1 MYSMKHR
8 SHIERRAH
16 ELNETQRLTKEIE
29 EKKDEMEAVT
39 ERRNQLRG
47 TRGEEDV
54 YTEIQPPPPL
64 LREIGQS
71 IFIMM
76 MMMMMIRRRR
86 RIRGLWGH

>member
-1 MYSMKHR
+1 MCVCMHMSILHMYSMKHR

-47 TRGEEDV
+47 TR
-54 YTEIQPPPPL
+54 
-64 LREIGQS
+64 
-71 IFIMM
+71 
-76 MMMMMIRRRR
+76 RRRVYGEGR
-86 RIRGLWGH
+86 EWVLDRQH

>member
-54 YTEIQPPPPL
+54 YTEIQPSL
-64 LREIGQS
+64 SGRLDNR
-71 IFIMM
+71 F
-76 MMMMMIRRRR
+76 
-86 RIRGLWGH
+86 